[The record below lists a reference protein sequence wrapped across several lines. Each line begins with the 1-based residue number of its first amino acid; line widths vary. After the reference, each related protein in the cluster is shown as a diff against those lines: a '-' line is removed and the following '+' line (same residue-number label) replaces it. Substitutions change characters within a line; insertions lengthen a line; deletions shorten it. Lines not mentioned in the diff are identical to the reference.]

1 MADKNYLIFDY
12 GAGSGRAVVAHFD
25 GSRFSFEETHR
36 FENRPV
42 SASGTLY
49 WDILRL
55 YSELKIGIQKS
66 CRLYQDI
73 AALGIDTWGVDFGF
87 IDKQGKLLGNPVDY
101 RDERRNSLAREVFE
115 IIPEQELF
123 NLTGIFQL
131 SIMSIFHMY
140 ALKKDNASELKAAHK
155 FLMIP
160 DILNYLLSGEVV
172 NEFANATTTVMFNQ
186 RTRKWE
192 QEVLDKLGIPGDL
205 FSAVTMPGNRIGA
218 VQEAVCKELEVPAIP
233 VILPATHDTASAEV
247 GIPVVNTDKTWAFL
261 SMGTW
266 CVSGMETGDPV
277 VTEEVFRSG
286 FGNEGATEGRTFLA
300 GNINGLWIVQQCR
313 EKWMREKGSNI
324 SWDEIVAASEGAWPL
339 KAFIDVDE
347 AVFTQPQTDMPAEI
361 AAYCRQKGQVVPQG
375 MDEISRCVYE
385 SLALKFRYRLEQ
397 LERFTGKKIEVLHL
411 VGGGTQN
418 TQACQWTADVTGT
431 PVVAGPTETTAAGNL
446 IMQLKGTGEIDTVEQ
461 GREIVLRSSAVKH
474 YQPRSRAAWDDA
486 YGRYLQ
492 MTGNS

>member
-140 ALKKDNASELKAAHK
+140 ALKKDNASELKAAYK

-192 QEVLDKLGIPGDL
+192 QEVFDKLGIPGDL

-218 VQEAVCKELEVPAIP
+218 VAEGWSVTLTTLMKER
-233 VILPATHDTASAEV
+233 AS
-247 GIPVVNTDKTWAFL
+247 
-261 SMGTW
+261 
-266 CVSGMETGDPV
+266 
-277 VTEEVFRSG
+277 
-286 FGNEGATEGRTFLA
+286 LA
-300 GNINGLWIVQQCR
+300 GDSGGLINV
-313 EKWMREKGSNI
+313 E
-324 SWDEIVAASEGAWPL
+324 
-339 KAFIDVDE
+339 
-347 AVFTQPQTDMPAEI
+347 
-361 AAYCRQKGQVVPQG
+361 
-375 MDEISRCVYE
+375 
-385 SLALKFRYRLEQ
+385 
-397 LERFTGKKIEVLHL
+397 
-411 VGGGTQN
+411 
-418 TQACQWTADVTGT
+418 
-431 PVVAGPTETTAAGNL
+431 NL
-446 IMQLKGTGEIDTVEQ
+446 I
-461 GREIVLRSSAVKH
+461 AC
-474 YQPRSRAAWDDA
+474 
-486 YGRYLQ
+486 
-492 MTGNS
+492 